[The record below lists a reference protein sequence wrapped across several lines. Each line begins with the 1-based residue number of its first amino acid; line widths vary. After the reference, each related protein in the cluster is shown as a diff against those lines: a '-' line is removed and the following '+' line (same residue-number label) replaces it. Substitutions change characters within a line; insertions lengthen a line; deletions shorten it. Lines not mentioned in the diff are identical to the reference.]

1 MIYIGIAIGIAVS
14 IVANRFWHSEFGR
27 LLRWGTPWEGF

>member
-14 IVANRFWHSEFGR
+14 ALAVWLWNSEFGR
-27 LLRWGTPWEGF
+27 LLRWNTRFSP